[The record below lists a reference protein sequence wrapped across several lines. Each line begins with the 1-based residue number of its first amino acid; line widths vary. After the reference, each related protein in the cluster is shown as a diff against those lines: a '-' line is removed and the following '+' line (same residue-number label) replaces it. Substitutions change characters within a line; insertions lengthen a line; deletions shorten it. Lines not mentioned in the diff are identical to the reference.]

1 MDEDR
6 ELKQKL
12 ASTLQT
18 LLGHFAQSGKTVEES
33 LQEGVSV
40 LRNLSNGM
48 LDSYLDLK
56 TEEMLLKYRIPF
68 GVIGKDC
75 SSERFPLELVLTS
88 KQTQNLKASSEALS
102 ELGKLLNGEF
112 SLDWVKFKFKDSLID
127 PSLAPQKTQD
137 SIRNQLN
144 YILTSENHPPSESGH
159 DLRNILSVLP
169 STSSSTDLV
178 AFKV

>member
-18 LLGHFAQSGKTVEES
+18 LLGHFAESGNTVRES
-33 LQEGVSV
+33 LQEGVNV
-40 LRNLSNGM
+40 LSNLSNGM

-56 TEEMLLKYRIPF
+56 TEGMLLKYRIPF
-68 GVIGKDC
+68 GIIGKDC

-112 SLDWVKFKFKDSLID
+112 SLDWDKFEFKESLID
-127 PSLAPQKTQD
+127 ASHAPQKTQD
-137 SIRNQLN
+137 SIRNQLY
-144 YILTSENHPPSESGH
+144 YIMTSENHPPPESSN
-159 DLRNILSVLP
+159 DLQKVLSVLP
-169 STSSSTDLV
+169 STSSPTDLV
-178 AFKV
+178 SFKV